1 MRVLIG
7 VNGIG
12 MGHSVR
18 QGELASLL
26 RSRGHDVQIVTS
38 GGAVS
43 YFRDL
48 GFTTWEGWLPRL
60 IGTPARIP
68 VRAGLAANY
77 RRMPAGVRRYAVLR
91 SELRKVG
98 VPDVFVSDYEPNSA
112 WLAYGFGRPVISVD
126 QQSKYRH
133 LDLPPLGAYR
143 QAAER
148 QRLSVFMPRV
158 QRSFVCSF
166 MPMRSTRSAVEL
178 IPPILT
184 KSIRTATPADS
195 ALSVAY
201 FSRYFEHGPQRAA
214 RDLADFFRT
223 RAPDNRLRIYIRQE
237 DFAAVRPYGE
247 SNVEVRVFDRE
258 RFLNDLMVCHA
269 VFCNAGFNLIAEAFA
284 LGKPCYLIPLPTYD
298 QHWCAH
304 TVNNRGYGVGA
315 ATIEPGLVADFMER
329 RSEYVVRIHE
339 ELAEFLAEDPVE
351 RIAMHLE
358 GVASGR
364 RVFSTGR

>member
-1 MRVLIG
+1 MLIG

-12 MGHSVR
+12 MGHGVR

-38 GGAVS
+38 GGAVT

-68 VRAGLAANY
+68 VRASIAANY
-77 RRMPAGVRRYAVLR
+77 RQMPAGVRRYAFIR
-91 SELRKVG
+91 DQLRKTG
-98 VPDVFVSDYEPNSA
+98 VPDVFVTDYEPNSA

-133 LDLPPLGAYR
+133 LDLPPLGTYR
-143 QAAER
+143 RAAER
-148 QRLSVFMPRV
+148 QRLRVFMPRV

-166 MPMRSTRSAVEL
+166 MPMHSSRSAVDV

-195 ALSVAY
+195 TLSVAY

-214 RDLADFFRT
+214 RALADFFRT
-223 RAPDNRLRIYIRQE
+223 SAPESRLRIYIRRE
-237 DFAAVRPYGE
+237 DFAAVRPYSE
-247 SNVEVRVFDRE
+247 ANVEVRIFDRE
-258 RFLNDLMVCHA
+258 RFLSDLMACQA

-284 LGKPCYLIPLPTYD
+284 LGKPCYLVPLPTYD

-304 TVNNRGYGVGA
+304 TVNRRGFGEGA
-315 ATIEPGLVADFMER
+315 ATIEPGRVAEFLGR
-329 RSEYVVRIHE
+329 RAEYAVRINA

-351 RIAMHLE
+351 RIATHLE
-358 GVASGR
+358 SLASSRRAFSMGR
-364 RVFSTGR
+364 